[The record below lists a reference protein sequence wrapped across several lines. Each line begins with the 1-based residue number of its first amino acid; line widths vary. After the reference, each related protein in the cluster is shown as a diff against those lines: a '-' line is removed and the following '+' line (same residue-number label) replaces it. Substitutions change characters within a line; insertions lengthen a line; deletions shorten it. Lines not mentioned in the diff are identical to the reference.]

1 MESRNLGITRA
12 LSWRQIPQ
20 GVEFRCTAIGLVAVN
35 VTLTAVGPRMV
46 RVRMAV
52 GAAPAPKVF
61 SYVVGQPAPGDCRVE
76 ERAGQV
82 TLVTPSLTV
91 EVSLDPWQL
100 TFRTAEGRLLTH
112 QVPDDVNFGGHQLG
126 PRPGLQAEGMPH
138 DPARRVLGVVD
149 NLLLDPED
157 HFFGGGEKFTRLD
170 LVGRTIRC
178 WQRNPYGARQE
189 LAYKNV
195 PLIVGTRG
203 YGIFVDVP
211 TAVTF
216 HLGSRSNRTYTIEA
230 AGPEL
235 DYYLIAGAPKE
246 ILAAYTD
253 LTGKAAV
260 PPEWAFG
267 LWASTYFIE
276 ATEASVREQ
285 TQRLRRERIP
295 CDVYNFDCF
304 WQRRFMWC
312 DFEWDASRFPD
323 PARLMGEL
331 HQQGFHNCLWENPY
345 VSNQSPLYQELAA
358 KGYLVRRPDGS
369 VYEALLWSQ
378 RSERGM
384 GLCAMVDF
392 TNPEAVAWFHRV
404 HERLLT
410 QGADA
415 FKTDFAEEVPA
426 DAVFHNGLTGA
437 EMHNPYPHMFQ
448 REVFEAIR
456 AHHGRAVIWARS
468 GAPGSQR
475 YPIHWSGDPECTFPD
490 LANTLRGGLA
500 AAMSGFAHWS
510 HDIGGFWGDPSAEL
524 YIRWAQSG
532 FLSPLSRIHGA
543 TARDPWLFGEEALDL
558 FRRYARFRSRLVP
571 YLYSYAW
578 DAAETGI
585 PLMRPMVLE
594 FPEDPAGYAFDLQYC
609 LGRELLVSPVVR
621 AGGQVTTYLPPG
633 RWMDWWS
640 GAVLE
645 GSTTIRRQVPL
656 EEIPLY
662 VRENSLVVLGPEREY
677 VGERPADPLT
687 VEAFVT
693 TQAEFDLRSD
703 AGRLTLRCR
712 REGKR
717 VSFEASE
724 AQATFLLRVHQC
736 PPPRTVL
743 ADGKALAPVS
753 PEALETSAAGW
764 YRDGDVVTVKARTRT
779 IVVEGSGA

>member
-1 MESRNLGITRA
+1 MESKNLGITRA
-12 LSWRQIPQ
+12 LSWRQVPQ
-20 GVEFRCTAIGLVAVN
+20 GAEFRCAAIGLVAVN
-35 VTLTAVGPRMV
+35 VTVTAVGPRMV
-46 RVRMAV
+46 RVRMAA
-52 GAAPAPKVF
+52 GAVPAPKVF
-61 SYVVGQPAPGDCRVE
+61 SYVVGEAPPADCRVE
-76 ERAGQV
+76 ERAGKV
-82 TLVTPSLTV
+82 SLATPSLGV
-91 EVSLDPWQL
+91 EVSLDPWQI

-112 QVPDDVNFGGHQLG
+112 QVADDVNFGGHQLG
-126 PRPGLQAEGMPH
+126 PRPGLEAEGLPH
-138 DPARRVLGVVD
+138 DPGRRILGVVD

-157 HFFGGGEKFTRLD
+157 HFYGGGEKFTRLD

-235 DYYLIAGAPKE
+235 DYYLIAGTPKE
-246 ILAAYTD
+246 IVAAYTE
-253 LTGKAAV
+253 LTGKPAV

-285 TQRLRRERIP
+285 TQRLRREGIP

-312 DFEWDASRFPD
+312 DFEWDSARFPD

-331 HQQGFHNCLWENPY
+331 HREGFHVCLWENPY
-345 VSNQSPLYQELAA
+345 VSTQSPLYQELAA

-369 VYEALLWSQ
+369 VYEALLWSL

-384 GLCAMVDF
+384 GLCAMIDF
-392 TNPEAVAWFHRV
+392 TNPEAAAWFRRT
-404 HERLLT
+404 HEALLA

-437 EMHNPYPHMFQ
+437 EMHNPYPLLFQ
-448 REVFEAIR
+448 RETFETVR

-475 YPIHWSGDPECTFPD
+475 YPIHWSGDPECTFVD
-490 LANTLRGGLA
+490 LANNLRGGLA

-510 HDIGGFWGDPSAEL
+510 HDIGGFWGDPSPEL
-524 YIRWAQSG
+524 YVRWAQSG

-543 TARDPWLFGEEALDL
+543 TARDPWLFGEEALGL

-621 AGGQVTTYLPPG
+621 ADGQVTTYLPRG
-633 RWMDWWS
+633 RWMDWRS

-645 GSTTIRRQVPL
+645 GPRTIRRQVPL

-662 VRENSLVVLGPEREY
+662 LREESLLPLGPERAH

-693 TQAEFDLRSD
+693 DQAEFTLRSD
-703 AGRLTLRCR
+703 AGRLALRCR
-712 REGKR
+712 REGGR
-717 VSFEASE
+717 VTFEASE
-724 AQATFLLRVHQC
+724 AAVTYHLRLHGSAR
-736 PPPRTVL
+736 PRMVR
-743 ADGKALAPVS
+743 ADGTPLASVGREPL
-753 PEALETSAAGW
+753 EAVAAGW
-764 YRDGDVVTVKARTRT
+764 IWEQDVLTVKARART
-779 IVVEGSGA
+779 IQVESAGA